1 MDRAHHGQRN
11 LAIQEGLLGK
21 RKKGEGIGGRYIGK
35 EREGRGGRRGLYLG
49 HKFWLSVVVLGGGSQ

>member
-35 EREGRGGRRGLYLG
+35 EREGRGDA
-49 HKFWLSVVVLGGGSQ
+49 GGCIWDINSGSPWSC